1 MINSFIVVNPKFL
14 IYILFFYKL
23 SCFAQLSLTPLL
35 GFDFAKIEDKDE
47 IISFNQLVITQ
58 SGFTAINANI
68 GAKIEYKF
76 LNDFIITA
84 HLQFGSKKVSSY
96 FSDLAS
102 FQSLKFNC
110 FQNGFSFNYKIIQ
123 HFSIGLGWKYNILNN
138 FSSLAKSGYSHKH
151 DFSFRDYGPG
161 MVANYYW
168 RRYEIGAYF
177 YKGLNDNFD
186 NKSALSIYPI
196 DSFGVYLGYKFSF
209 PNLFKG
215 KSAANC
221 PTFKR

>member
-1 MINSFIVVNPKFL
+1 MKNYFNLLFVIMVSVQVCSAQFI
-14 IYILFFYKL
+14 
-23 SCFAQLSLTPLL
+23 LTPTL
-35 GFDFAKIEDKDE
+35 GTDIARIQDKE
-47 IISFNQLVITQ
+47 NFISFNQLVITQ
-58 SGFTAINANI
+58 RGFTAFNANI

-84 HLQFGSKKVSSY
+84 HLQYGSKKVSSY

-102 FQSLKFNC
+102 FQSLKFNY
-110 FQNGFSFNYKIIQ
+110 FQNSFSFNYQIIQ

-138 FSSLAKSGYSHKH
+138 FISLAQSGYSHKH
-151 DFSFRDYGPG
+151 YFSFRDYGPG

-186 NKSALSIYPI
+186 HKSALSIYPL

-215 KSAANC
+215 KSATNC
-221 PTFKR
+221 PTFKT